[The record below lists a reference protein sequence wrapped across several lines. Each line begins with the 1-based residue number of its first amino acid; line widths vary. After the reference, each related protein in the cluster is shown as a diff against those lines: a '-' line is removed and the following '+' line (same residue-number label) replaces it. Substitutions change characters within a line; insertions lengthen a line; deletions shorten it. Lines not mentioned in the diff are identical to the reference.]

1 MGKKI
6 GSARE
11 VDGLFFFFF
20 FLLETTKRYIDKN
33 KKYKRRMRNPP
44 TKEKLNNINMKTRS
58 YKVKTNKLSRL
69 DQPVGATHC

>member
-11 VDGLFFFFF
+11 VDGLFFFF

-33 KKYKRRMRNPP
+33 KKYKRRMRNPH

-69 DQPVGATHC
+69 DQPVGTTHC